1 MMKRSGFSLDQL
13 KASPAASINREL
25 IAQLE
30 QERTGNGQQ
39 GKRSKYGSRK
49 ALVDGILFDSGKEA
63 GRYCQLKLME
73 RAGIIID
80 LQLQVAYE
88 LNPGG
93 THSLRYIADFVYI
106 ITDGNLQIV
115 EDAKGFRTKDYRK
128 KKRLMKKVHGIEI
141 KEV

>member
-1 MMKRSGFSLDQL
+1 MEQL

-25 IAQLE
+25 IASLE
-30 QERTGNGQQ
+30 QDRAGKGQQ
-39 GKRSKYGSRK
+39 ERKSKYGSKK
-49 ALVDGILFDSGKEA
+49 AVVDGILFDSGKEA

-73 RAGIIID
+73 RAGIIHD
-80 LQLQVAYE
+80 LHLQVPYE

-93 THSLRYIADFVYI
+93 THSLKYVADFVYI
-106 ITDGNLQIV
+106 VTAGGLSIV

>member
-1 MMKRSGFSLDQL
+1 MKRSGFSLEQL
-13 KASPAASINREL
+13 KASPAASVNREL
-25 IAQLE
+25 IALLE
-30 QERTGNGQQ
+30 QESAGNGQP
-39 GKRSKYGSRK
+39 KKKAKYGSKK
-49 ALVDGILFDSGKEA
+49 AEVDGILFDSGKEA

-73 RAGIIID
+73 RAGMIYD

-106 ITDGNLQIV
+106 ISDNELQII

-128 KKRLMKKVHGIEI
+128 KKRLMKKVHGIDI